1 MIRVEF
7 LGPIQKD
14 AMELEIT
21 NLTQLAAILQADE
34 ELQEWLT
41 NSAVAVNDTLVSSLE
56 GELQDGDKVSLLPPV
71 CGGWVMLSLH
81 DNALDVPTILAD
93 WYKEEATSNYG
104 AYIPFVGTVR
114 SEDSIDGLSFDIYEP
129 ILESWFAS
137 WQKKAQLK
145 GAIIKMAHSR
155 GDVLLH
161 ESSYIAAVFSP
172 KRRVALEFIDEFV
185 EDFKASAPI
194 WKYDLKEGKRV
205 YALDRS
211 TAIKGSGLLA

>member
-1 MIRVEF
+1 M
-7 LGPIQKD
+7 L
-14 AMELEIT
+14 ELYNGALNVSEI
-21 NLTQLAAILQADE
+21 
-34 ELQEWLT
+34 
-41 NSAVAVNDTLVSSLE
+41 
-56 GELQDGDKVSLLPPV
+56 
-71 CGGWVMLSLH
+71 
-81 DNALDVPTILAD
+81 LDR
-93 WYKEEATSNYG
+93 WYKEEAKSNYG

-114 SEDSIDGLSFDIYEP
+114 SEDDIDGLSFDIYEP

-137 WQKKAQLK
+137 WQQKAEAK

-194 WKYDLKEGKRV
+194 WKYDLIEGKRV
-205 YALDRS
+205 YAKDRS
-211 TAIKGSGLLA
+211 TAIQGSGILGEQQ